1 MDDGVQMM
9 IGSGALGALCGVATA
24 WIKARFSKT
33 RVEPQPLEVAPAPS
47 YRTCAECDRRHA
59 EVEKRLA
66 AGDRAFQE
74 LRHDIQSGFQRVT
87 DRISP
92 VAEACAAN
100 SAALQVLL
108 KHQPDKLP

>member
-1 MDDGVQMM
+1 MDDGLTLA
-9 IGSGALGALCGVATA
+9 IGGTAFGALCTLAGS
-24 WIKARFSKT
+24 WIKARYGHAK
-33 RVEPQPLEVAPAPS
+33 VEPQPLEVKGATQ
-47 YRTCAECDRRHA
+47 YVTCEQCELRHRD
-59 EVEKRLA
+59 VEKRLE

-74 LRHDIQSGFQRVT
+74 LRHDIHSGFQRVT

-108 KHQPDKLP
+108 KHQPEKLP